1 MDVFW
6 LVLGRL
12 AGGSRP
18 GARRFRRASPDQLT
32 DDLAALRADGI
43 AAIVTLT
50 TRPLPP
56 EALARHELV
65 TLHVPIRDF
74 AAPSVEQLATAIAW
88 IDDQLANGNPTL
100 LHCGGG
106 RGRTGTV
113 LAAWLV
119 AHGRTVEE
127 AVAAVRH
134 IRPRAVETRGQW
146 RALGRFRESVD
157 RPAAPTNPRCDT

>member
-1 MDVFW
+1 MDIFW
-6 LVLGRL
+6 LVRGRL

-18 GARRFRRASPDQLT
+18 GARRFRRGSPDRLASDLT
-32 DDLAALRADGI
+32 ALRADGI

-56 EALARHELV
+56 DALARHKLA

-88 IDDQLANGNPTL
+88 IDDQLAHGNPTL
-100 LHCGGG
+100 VHCGGG

-113 LAAWLV
+113 LAAWLI

-127 AVAAVRH
+127 AVAAVRQ
-134 IRPRAVETRGQW
+134 IRPRAVETRGQR
-146 RALGRFRESVD
+146 RALGRFRQSMD
-157 RPAAPTNPRCDT
+157 RQAAPTNPRCDT